1 MSVFTQQILEDM
13 ENLPPEMQAEA
24 LDFVLFLRFKW
35 SKTKAASKHQEFN
48 SGEAVAVMTEIAAR
62 ATAFQ
67 GIDTPE
73 TWQREVRQD
82 RSLPGRD

>member
-1 MSVFTQQILEDM
+1 MSVFTQQILEDI

-24 LDFVLFLRFKW
+24 LDFVHFLRSKW
-35 SKTKAASKHQEFN
+35 IRTEAASKLRASN
-48 SGEAVAVMTEIAAR
+48 SGEAVAVMVEIAAR

-73 TWQREVRQD
+73 AWQREVRQD
-82 RSLPGRD
+82 RPLPGRD